1 MKLHFLHKEL
11 SSNIKF
17 TIYEKEEFL
26 KLWHHHPELELVYI
40 VEGEGTLYA
49 GDFIGRY
56 QKNDVFLLGKNV
68 PHMFHSNPPT
78 ESGSFSKSYVFHIND
93 ALLNA
98 SFDEL
103 PEFSFL
109 QHIKDISKR
118 GVLFRQND
126 NDNLLEVLEKLK
138 NDSPSKNA
146 IKVFQVLLH
155 LSDYQEYVSLGTLD
169 WLDRFRIDDKRI
181 NNIVEYTMLH
191 FKEDIK
197 LEEIAAVSGMN
208 KSAFCRYFKKST
220 GKTFINFLNETRIN
234 YSCKLLQESS
244 PKKSISAACYE
255 SGFNSL
261 SYYNRAFKKVMR
273 VSPTQYQ
280 AEKRPSISS

>member
-49 GDFIGRY
+49 GDFIGNY
-56 QKNDVFLLGKNV
+56 QKNDIFLLGKNV
-68 PHMFHSNPPT
+68 PHMFQSNPPT
-78 ESGSFSKSYVFHIND
+78 ASETISKSYVFHIND
-93 ALLNA
+93 VLLND
-98 SFDEL
+98 SFSEL

-109 QHIKDISKR
+109 QHIKKISTR
-118 GVLFRQND
+118 GVLFRQTD
-126 NDNLLEVLEKLK
+126 NYKLLEVLEKLK

-146 IKVFQVLLH
+146 IKVLQVLVH
-155 LSDYQEYVSLGTLD
+155 LSDYQEYVSLGSLD

-181 NNIVEYTMLH
+181 NNIIEYTMLH
-191 FKEDIK
+191 FKEDIR
-197 LEEIAAVSGMN
+197 LEEVAAISGMN
-208 KSAFCRYFKKST
+208 KSAYCRYFKKST

-234 YSCKLLQESS
+234 YSCKLLQENS

-261 SYYNRAFKKVMR
+261 SYFNRTFKKVMN
-273 VSPTQYQ
+273 VSPSEYQ
-280 AEKRPSISS
+280 TKNCSIPT